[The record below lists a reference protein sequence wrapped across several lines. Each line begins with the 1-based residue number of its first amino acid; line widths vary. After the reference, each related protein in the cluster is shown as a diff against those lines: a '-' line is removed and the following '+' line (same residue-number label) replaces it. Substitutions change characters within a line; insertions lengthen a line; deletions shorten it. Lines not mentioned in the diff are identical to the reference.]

1 MRIILGSAQFGLR
14 YGLKKTKINKKEFQK
29 IYKTLKYNSLTYFDT
44 AINYGSSQKRIGT
57 LNIKKKVITKI
68 KVPTRKPKNLE
79 KWYYQIL
86 FRTLKELKVKKLYG
100 LLFHDISDIFK
111 NDKKLLNIILKSKK
125 MGLVSKVGISV
136 YDVNEI
142 NQVLKIW
149 KPDIVQLPINVFDHR
164 LLKKNS
170 IKRLKKK
177 KIEIHVRSCFLQGL
191 LLEPKLKRG
200 NLNSKL
206 IFKKFIKWCKEK
218 KVDQLTA
225 CLHFIK
231 KIKHIDAVIVGF
243 DNSKQLSESLLSF
256 RKKLV
261 LVPDDFANNEKKL
274 IDPRKWKIN

>member
-243 DNSKQLSESLLSF
+243 DNSKQLSETLLSF